1 MNELG
6 KILVTGAGGYIGQRL
21 VGSLL
26 RSGAQVVALVR
37 EPGALASIQS
47 AELMIVTGDVTR
59 PETLVKAVQSCSQ
72 IYHLASTVGLWRRDP
87 AEFERVNVGGTV
99 NMLQAAVAAGVRRVL
114 ICSSCGIFGPS
125 RDGRAIDENKPV
137 DPRAWG
143 PYESSKFRQ
152 VEVAL
157 GFRSHDLEIVTAYP
171 SRVFGPGPDRE
182 ANSLT
187 KILRRIAAG
196 KWMLIPGDGKA
207 VGNYVFVDDVVRGLR
222 LVMDGGTDGEGYI
235 IGGSNLSYNDLFR
248 LADRLGSGKAKFV
261 KVPRFLVRAIASTE
275 QFRSRLLGTTPRLTA
290 QAVQKY
296 LADWPVSIAKI
307 EGELG
312 FRPSDIEAAIRAT
325 IAAPGSGQA

>member
-26 RSGAQVVALVR
+26 QSAAQVVALVR
-37 EPGALASIQS
+37 EPGALASIHS
-47 AELMIVTGDVTR
+47 PELMIVTGDVTR
-59 PETLVKAVQSCSQ
+59 PETLVKAAQSCSQ

-99 NMLQAAVAAGVRRVL
+99 NVLRAAVAAGGRRVL
-114 ICSSCGIFGPS
+114 ICSSCGIFGPA

-137 DPRAWG
+137 DSQSWG
-143 PYESSKFRQ
+143 PYEASKFRQ

-157 GFRSHDLEIVTAYP
+157 GFRSRGLEIVTAYP
-171 SRVFGPGPDRE
+171 TRVFGPGPDRE
-182 ANSLT
+182 ANTLT

-196 KWMLIPGDGKA
+196 KWTLIPGDGKA

-222 LVMDGGTDGEGYI
+222 LVMDGGTDGERYI
-235 IGGSNLSYNDLFR
+235 IGGSNLRYTELFR

-261 KVPRFLVRAIASTE
+261 KVPRLLVRAIAGAE
-275 QFRSRLLGTTPRLTA
+275 QFRSRLLGTRPQLTA

-296 LADWPVSIAKI
+296 LSDWPVSIAKI
-307 EGELG
+307 ERELG
-312 FRPSDIEAAIRAT
+312 YRPSEIEAAIRAT
-325 IAAPGSGQA
+325 ISAPGNGHA